1 MNERDE
7 GYLRD
12 MLEAVDK
19 ILVRTVSLAKNDY
32 DRDEDRQIVFT
43 HLVQIIGEAASRV
56 SSEERE
62 RLSQI
67 PWKQII
73 GTRHRIV
80 HDYIH
85 VDTDILWEIVSIH
98 IPGLQKLLSGVLE

>member
-1 MNERDE
+1 VASDERD
-7 GYLRD
+7 
-12 MLEAVDK
+12 
-19 ILVRTVSLAKNDY
+19 
-32 DRDEDRQIVFT
+32 
-43 HLVQIIGEAASRV
+43 
-56 SSEERE
+56 

-85 VDTDILWEIVSIH
+85 VDTDILWEIVSVH
-98 IPGLQKLLSGVLE
+98 IPELRELLAAVLE